1 MSSTNCFFAK
11 VLYSLLRKVRV
22 CCARISGVSSIV
34 PKYCFFFFLEKFHL
48 EFVFCI
54 WSGNCGNRWFDNG
67 AICMA
72 AEQTATSTT
81 SIKRSIAAN
90 PFFAEHK
97 LNLELFLFVQKK
109 TAIIDRWI
117 PEPLVDDVEL
127 DHPVFEQRIIS
138 GPVGKRITVNGIDC
152 LNMGS
157 HNYLG
162 LLGAADINESAIASV
177 RKYGVGSCGP
187 RGFYGTIDVHLEL
200 EERIAKFMEMEE
212 AVVYS
217 YGFSTSASAISAYC
231 KRSDVVFV

>member
-1 MSSTNCFFAK
+1 MCHTNFILISIFFCC
-11 VLYSLLRKVRV
+11 V
-22 CCARISGVSSIV
+22 C
-34 PKYCFFFFLEKFHL
+34 
-48 EFVFCI
+48 
-54 WSGNCGNRWFDNG
+54 
-67 AICMA
+67 
-72 AEQTATSTT
+72 
-81 SIKRSIAAN
+81 
-90 PFFAEHK
+90 
-97 LNLELFLFVQKK
+97 VQEK
-109 TAIIDRWI
+109 TAIIDRWT

-127 DHPVFEQRIIS
+127 DHPVFEERIIS

-162 LLGAADINESAIASV
+162 LLGASDINESAIASV

-217 YGFSTSASAISAYC
+217 YGFSTLASAISAYC